1 MNGTER
7 ESEKSLSESQRIFV
21 DMAYRLAT
29 LEFFHKDSYFISETP
44 DSTLDYLFEEN
55 AVKTFSYFINSGNT
69 IFMSANAR
77 NSKLINTLVNNYKD
91 DYTLV
96 NLLKISNL
104 AGERMEEIKQLEIY
118 NFWRIDNVRK
128 IGILYMFVFIW
139 FERKGT
145 SFEKYVI

>member
-1 MNGTER
+1 
-7 ESEKSLSESQRIFV
+7 
-21 DMAYRLAT
+21 
-29 LEFFHKDSYFISETP
+29 
-44 DSTLDYLFEEN
+44 
-55 AVKTFSYFINSGNT
+55 
-69 IFMSANAR
+69 MSANAR